1 MTVAATLGTWEMAST
16 VLISMNA
23 IRPIQYTTVMSM
35 LTVPTLMEASCAH
48 VILDT
53 LGMESA
59 AVSSNA
65 ALGILNTQKLLH
77 TNR

>member
-1 MTVAATLGTWEMAST
+1 MTVAAMLGTWEMAST

-23 IRPIQYTTVMSM
+23 IRLIQYTTLTVMSM
-35 LTVPTLMEASCAH
+35 LTVPTLMEASCVH

-65 ALGILNTQKLLH
+65 ALGYT
-77 TNR
+77 